1 MTTQLPER
9 LRALADEA
17 PSALSAADLWQTGN
31 RRHRLRVVAAL
42 ATATC
47 LVLAAALLG
56 NGAWRSRQPSPAAP
70 PATTSGPMSI
80 PQPLFNPSPWI
91 GATRTP
97 GRLVAVLGATRDR
110 FPFGSDRGALV
121 GVTAGSQ
128 AYHFLDLPGR
138 SPDAVNGTLS
148 PDGRHYVYWING
160 MPRRASDLGDRSIV
174 GVAVLDLTSGAVQRE
189 ELVTE
194 HGLAPVGLTWVD
206 AHTVAI
212 AADSYTS
219 HRVNSFGGRTRVGL
233 LTLGSRDLV
242 RLPRSSVTD
251 VPVTTTGGIYAGL
264 VGHRVLRTYPRN
276 LSGMAVQPGPSR
288 RPSDLQLSGAVR
300 SIAYD
305 APGGRVAAVAGNP
318 DRSGPTSDQLEVG
331 RVDHGHVHLTL
342 VPGGRR
348 YSDVTAWVDATH
360 VATVRQ
366 TRNGLIYD
374 VVDVRTGA
382 RRELTR
388 KPWYGFDIAG
398 DALRHATTVP
408 GIEPHRPWNP
418 RWVAGGILGGML
430 LLGGGTLLVSR
441 RSRRVRR

>member
-1 MTTQLPER
+1 VDVTTQLPER
-9 LRALADEA
+9 LRELAEDA
-17 PSALSAADLWQTGN
+17 PSALSARDLWQAGR
-31 RRHRLRVVAAL
+31 RRHRVR
-42 ATATC
+42 
-47 LVLAAALLG
+47 LAAALGTAACLVMVTALVG
-56 NGAWRSRQPSPAAP
+56 NGAWRGRQPSPAAP
-70 PATTSGPMSI
+70 SATTSGPVSI

-97 GRLVAVLGATRDR
+97 GRLVAVLGATRDH

-128 AYHFLDLPGR
+128 AYHFVDLPGR
-138 SPDAVNGTLS
+138 SPDAINGTLS
-148 PDGRHYVYWING
+148 PDGRHFVYWING
-160 MPRRASDLGDRSIV
+160 KPRRTTDLGDRSIV

-189 ELVTE
+189 ELVTDY
-194 HGLAPVGLTWVD
+194 GLDPVGLTWVD
-206 AHTVAI
+206 ARTVAI

-264 VGHRVLRTYPRN
+264 VGHRVLRTYP
-276 LSGMAVQPGPSR
+276 SR

-300 SIAYD
+300 SVAYD
-305 APGGRVAAVAGNP
+305 EPRGRVAAVAGNP
-318 DRSGPTSDQLEVG
+318 DRSGPTSDRLEVG

-348 YSDVTAWVDATH
+348 YSDVGAWVDATH

-366 TRNGLIYD
+366 TRNGLVYD

-398 DALRHATTVP
+398 DALRHATTAP
-408 GIEPHRPWNP
+408 GIEPDRPWNP